1 MCPITCGV
9 AQVRPRRHSV
19 PHRTLLKDAANLT
32 LDDVDGAPLDA
43 ILRATP
49 MVHFHAVHL
58 PLGALVC

>member
-1 MCPITCGV
+1 M
-9 AQVRPRRHSV
+9 RPRRHSV